1 MTGSCMMAPP
11 ITVWIALPTRLL
23 MSTEMEIQTGLVTLA
38 PQQGRSVSGVRLAHT
53 GMADSAVPLQ
63 NQTRALI

>member
-1 MTGSCMMAPP
+1 MMAPP

-38 PQQGRSVSGVRLAHT
+38 PQQGRSANALLGFQATLQTVSGV
-53 GMADSAVPLQ
+53 
-63 NQTRALI
+63 